1 MRRGVASL
9 PQACFPPEPV
19 AGPVADLTL
28 QDRARARLARETA
41 HVHPGADARLRIA
54 LAYPNTY
61 RVGMSNLGIH
71 TLYRLLNNLPG
82 VRCERVFLPDPAE
95 LEQYRRTGTRLF
107 ALESQ
112 QPIADFDILAFST
125 SFEND
130 YPNLLA
136 MLDLGGIPRRAEART
151 RHDPLVLMGGAAVSI
166 NPEPVAP
173 FLDVCCVG
181 EGEELV
187 QPLVDACFTATSRQ
201 DLLESLAVLPGF
213 YIPSLYQASY
223 APAGDAAVNRFAAL
237 VPISPA
243 PEVITKVRARLT
255 GVDRVA
261 VTAIQTPDTE
271 FGDRIIAEVAR
282 GCTKGCRYCWV
293 GYSILPFRVHKADD
307 VLEATLPWREHTD
320 RIGLVATAL
329 LDHPEIEEIALR
341 LRAAG
346 FKVFSPSL
354 IISTLRESLLRTI
367 VESGQETITIAP
379 EAGSDRMRQ
388 VVMKKITN
396 EEILEKVRLIFRVG
410 AVNLKNYMIIG
421 LPGET
426 EADLEAIID
435 LGKQMREIMIEE
447 GRQRGRIGTITLSIN
462 CLIPKPGTPFQ
473 WAPQLSAKEYRRRLR
488 WLRKRVAAIPNLVL
502 DAMPPRMAEIQAVM
516 SRGDRRVA
524 DLLERWLDAD
534 DWSAALRDWR
544 DAGGPPIEEFLRERD
559 PFEPAPWDHLR
570 VGPGTPA
577 LVNQWDRA
585 TAIADAP
592 VPVPVPAPAPSASA

>member
-1 MRRGVASL
+1 
-9 PQACFPPEPV
+9 
-19 AGPVADLTL
+19 
-28 QDRARARLARETA
+28 
-41 HVHPGADARLRIA
+41 VHPGADARLRVA

-61 RVGMSNLGIH
+61 RVGMSNLGMH
-71 TLYRLLNNLPG
+71 TLYRLFNGLPG
-82 VRCERVFLPDPAE
+82 VRCERVFLPDPE
-95 LEQYRRTGTRLF
+95 EMEQYRRTGTRLF

-112 QPIADFDILAFST
+112 QPVSDFDIVAFSA

-130 YPNLLA
+130 YRNLLA
-136 MLDLGGIPRRAEART
+136 MLDLAGIPRRAAART

-187 QPLVDACFTATSRQ
+187 QPLVDACFAATSRQ
-201 DLLESLAVLPGF
+201 DLLESLAVLPGL
-213 YIPSLYQASY
+213 YVPSLYEPQY
-223 APAGDAAVNRFAAL
+223 TPAGDTGVDRFAGL
-237 VPISPA
+237 TPVSPA
-243 PEVITKVRARLT
+243 PEFITKVRASLE

-261 VTAIQTPDTE
+261 VTAIRTPDTE
-271 FGDRIIAEVAR
+271 FGDRITVEVAR

-293 GYSILPFRVHKADD
+293 GYSILPFRVHDADD
-307 VLEATLPWREHTD
+307 VLQATLPWREHTD

-329 LDHPEIEEIALR
+329 LDHPDIEEIALR

-354 IISTLRESLLRTI
+354 IISTLRESLLKTV

-388 VVMKKITN
+388 VVMKNITN
-396 EEILEKVRLIFRVG
+396 EEILDKVRMIFRVG

-426 EADLEAIID
+426 EADLEAIVE
-435 LGKQMREIMIEE
+435 LGEKMREIMIEE
-447 GRQRGRIGTITLSIN
+447 GRERGRIGTITLSIN

-488 WLRKRVAAIPNLVL
+488 CLRKRVATIPNLVL
-502 DAMPPRMAEIQAVM
+502 DAMPPRTAEIQAVM

-524 DLLERWLDAD
+524 DLIEIWLDND
-534 DWSAALRDWR
+534 DWSAALREWR
-544 DAGGPPIEEFLRERD
+544 DAGGLPLEEFLRERD
-559 PFEPAPWDHLR
+559 PLEPAPWDHLR

-577 LVNQWDRA
+577 LTNQWDKA
-585 TAIADAP
+585 TAIASK
-592 VPVPVPAPAPSASA
+592 PAPSARA

>member
-1 MRRGVASL
+1 MGTASTMACIAEALGMMLPGSATAPAVSAERR
-9 PQACFPPEPV
+9 
-19 AGPVADLTL
+19 
-28 QDRARARLARETA
+28 
-41 HVHPGADARLRIA
+41 RIAALVTRYA

-61 RVGMSNLGIH
+61 GVGMSNLGLH
-71 TLYRLLNNLPG
+71 TLYRLFKGLPG
-82 VRCERVFLPDPAE
+82 VRCERVFLPDPAD
-95 LEQYRRTGTRLF
+95 LEQHRRTGTRLF

-112 QPIADFDILAFST
+112 APIADFDLVAFSA

-130 YPNLLA
+130 YRNLLA
-136 MLDLGGIPRRAEART
+136 MLDLAGISRRAQDRT

-187 QPLVDACFTATSRQ
+187 QPLVDACFAATSRQ
-201 DLLESLAVLPGF
+201 DLLHQLATQPGF
-213 YIPSLYQASY
+213 YVPSLYEPSY
-223 APAGDAAVNRFAAL
+223 APAGSSGVDRFAAL
-237 VPISPA
+237 TAASPA
-243 PEVITKVRARLT
+243 PEFITKVRARLE
-255 GVDRVA
+255 GVERVA
-261 VTAIQTPDTE
+261 VTAIRTPDTE

-293 GYSILPFRVHKADD
+293 GYSILPFRVHAADD

-329 LDHPEIEEIALR
+329 LDHPDIEEIALR

-354 IISTLRESLLRTI
+354 IISTLRESLLKTV

-396 EEILEKVRLIFRVG
+396 EEILDKVRLIFRTG
-410 AVNLKNYMIIG
+410 AVNLKNYFIIG

-426 EADLEAIID
+426 QSDLEAIVD
-435 LGKQMREIMIEE
+435 LGARMREIMIEE
-447 GRQRGRIGTITLSIN
+447 GRERGRIGTITLSIN

-473 WAPQLSAKEYRRRLR
+473 WAQQLSAKEYRRRLR

-502 DAMPPRMAEIQAVM
+502 DAMPPRTAEIQAVM

-524 DLLERWLDAD
+524 DLIEFWLDTD

-544 DAGGPPIEEFLRERD
+544 EAGGPPFEEFLRERD
-559 PFEPAPWDHLR
+559 PFEPAPWGHLR

-577 LVNQWDRA
+577 LANQWDRA
-585 TAIADAP
+585 TAVANDA
-592 VPVPVPAPAPSASA
+592 APEISRNG

>member
-1 MRRGVASL
+1 M
-9 PQACFPPEPV
+9 
-19 AGPVADLTL
+19 
-28 QDRARARLARETA
+28 
-41 HVHPGADARLRIA
+41 RIA

-61 RVGMSNLGIH
+61 GVGMSNLGMH
-71 TLYRLLNNLPG
+71 TLYRLLNSLPG

-112 QPIADFDILAFST
+112 QPIADFDIIAFSA

-130 YPNLLA
+130 YRNLL
-136 MLDLGGIPRRAEART
+136 MMIDLAGMPRRAEART
-151 RHDPLVLMGGAAVSI
+151 RHDPLVIMGGAAVSI

-173 FLDVCCVG
+173 FLDACCVG

-187 QPLVDACFTATSRQ
+187 QPLVDACFAAGSREE
-201 DLLESLAVLPGF
+201 LLENLAGQPGF
-213 YIPSLYQASY
+213 YVPALYTPRYSATADSE
-223 APAGDAAVNRFAAL
+223 VERFAGL
-237 VPISPA
+237 VAANAA
-243 PEVITKVRARLT
+243 PEVITKVRARLE

-261 VTAIQTPDTE
+261 VTAIHTPDTE
-271 FGDRIIAEVAR
+271 FGDRITAEVAR

-293 GYSILPFRVHKADD
+293 GYSILPFRVHDPDD
-307 VLEATLPWREHTD
+307 VLTATMPWREHTN

-329 LDHPEIEEIALR
+329 LDHPDIEEIALR
-341 LRAAG
+341 LREAG
-346 FKVFSPSL
+346 YKVFSPSL
-354 IISTLRESLLRTI
+354 IISTLRESLLKAVI
-367 VESGQETITIAP
+367 ASGQETITIAP
-379 EAGSDRMRQ
+379 EAGSNRMRE

-396 EEILEKVRLIFRVG
+396 EEILDKVRLIFRTG

-426 EADLEAIID
+426 EADLEAIVA
-435 LGKQMREIMIEE
+435 LGEQMREIMIEE

-473 WAPQLSAKEYRRRLR
+473 WAEQLSAKEYKRRLR

-502 DAMPPRMAEIQAVM
+502 DAMPPRTAEIQAVM

-524 DLLERWLDAD
+524 DLIELWLDTD
-534 DWSAALRDWR
+534 DWSAALREWR
-544 DAGGPPIEEFLRERD
+544 DAGGPPLAEFLRERD
-559 PFEPAPWDHLR
+559 PFEPAPWSHLR

-577 LVNQWDRA
+577 LSNQWDRA
-585 TAIADAP
+585 NHSAQ
-592 VPVPVPAPAPSASA
+592 APADSPAAHV

>member
-1 MRRGVASL
+1 
-9 PQACFPPEPV
+9 
-19 AGPVADLTL
+19 
-28 QDRARARLARETA
+28 
-41 HVHPGADARLRIA
+41 
-54 LAYPNTY
+54 
-61 RVGMSNLGIH
+61 MSNLGLH
-71 TLYRLLNNLPG
+71 TLYRLLNGLPG
-82 VRCERVFLPDPAE
+82 VRCERVFLPDPAD
-95 LEQYRRTGTRLF
+95 LEQHRRTGTRLF

-112 QPIADFDILAFST
+112 LPIADFDIVAFST

-130 YPNLLA
+130 YRNLLA
-136 MLDLGGIPRRAEART
+136 MLDLAGIPRRAEART

-187 QPLVDACFTATSRQ
+187 QPLVDACFAANSRQ
-201 DLLESLAVLPGF
+201 DLLHRLAEQPGF
-213 YIPSLYQASY
+213 YVPSLYEAGY
-223 APAGDAAVNRFAAL
+223 APAGDSGVDRFAKL
-237 VPISPA
+237 VPLGPA
-243 PEVITKVRARLT
+243 PEVITKVRARLE

-261 VTAIQTPDTE
+261 VTAIRTPDTE

-293 GYSILPFRVHKADD
+293 GYSILPFRVHSADD
-307 VLEATLPWREHTD
+307 VLEATLPWLEHTD

-329 LDHPEIEEIALR
+329 LDHPDIEEIALR

-354 IISTLRESLLRTI
+354 IISTLRESLLKTV

-396 EEILEKVRLIFRVG
+396 EEILDKVRLIFRTG
-410 AVNLKNYMIIG
+410 AVNLKNYFIIG

-426 EADLEAIID
+426 ETDLEAIID
-435 LGKQMREIMIEE
+435 LGERMREIMIEE
-447 GRQRGRIGTITLSIN
+447 GRERGRIGTITLSIN

-473 WAPQLSAKEYRRRLR
+473 WAQQLSAKEYRRRLR
-488 WLRKRVAAIPNLVL
+488 WMRKRVAAIPNLVL
-502 DAMPPRMAEIQAVM
+502 DAMPPRTAEIQAVM

-524 DLLERWLDAD
+524 DLLELWLETD
-534 DWSAALRDWR
+534 DWSAALREWR
-544 DAGGPPIEEFLRERD
+544 AVGGQPIEEFLRERN

-577 LVNQWDRA
+577 LTNQWEQA
-585 TAIADAP
+585 TAIANK
-592 VPVPVPAPAPSASA
+592 PAPEPSARA